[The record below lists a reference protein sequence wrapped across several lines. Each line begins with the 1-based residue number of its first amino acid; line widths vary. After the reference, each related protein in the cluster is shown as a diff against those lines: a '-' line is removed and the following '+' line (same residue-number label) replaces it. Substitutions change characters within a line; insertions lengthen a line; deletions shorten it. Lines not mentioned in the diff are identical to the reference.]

1 MRIKRL
7 KRGGCRILPRRLSLI
22 MTLLEVSFYDG
33 VLMPEGWA
41 DSDEMM
47 LVYTYATITGKL
59 ITYER

>member
-1 MRIKRL
+1 
-7 KRGGCRILPRRLSLI
+7 